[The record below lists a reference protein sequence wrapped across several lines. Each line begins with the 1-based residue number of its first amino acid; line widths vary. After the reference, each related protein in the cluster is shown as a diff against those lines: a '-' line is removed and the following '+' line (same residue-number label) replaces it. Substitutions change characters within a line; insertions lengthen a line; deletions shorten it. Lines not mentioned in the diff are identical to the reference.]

1 MRDRLTPTPE
11 DLNMNDALP
20 TLTAP
25 DLARLALAW
34 LRRFDLDSDLIH
46 AVEQAIRARL
56 VAVARQS
63 SDSPGSLC
71 DCCADRL
78 ADRLTRMDDV
88 LMRTLGVD
96 GAASLLWELLPE
108 AYAGEPVYVPLS
120 RGGRRLLA

>member
-1 MRDRLTPTPE
+1 
-11 DLNMNDALP
+11 MNDLP
-20 TLTAP
+20 TLTSP
-25 DLARLALAW
+25 DLARLAVAW
-34 LRRFDLDSDLIH
+34 LRRLDLDSDLIRT
-46 AVEQAIRARL
+46 VEQAIRVRL

-63 SDSPGSLC
+63 SDNPGSLC

-88 LMRTLGVD
+88 LMNNLGVD
-96 GAASLLWELLPE
+96 AAAALLWQMLPE